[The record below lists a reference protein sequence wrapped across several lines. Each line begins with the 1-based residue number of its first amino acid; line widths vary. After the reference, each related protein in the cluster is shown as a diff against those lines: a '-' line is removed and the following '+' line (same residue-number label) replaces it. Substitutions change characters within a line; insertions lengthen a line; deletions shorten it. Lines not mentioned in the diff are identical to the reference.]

1 MDYDQTETVDLTD
14 PNGHQPGDPGYNVI
28 GAQVNYIHNLTGL
41 DVQHSPRRNG
51 LVIGPHRD
59 SIGTSKT
66 GKQASDAFF
75 TELALATEAAA
86 AETSTV

>member
-1 MDYDQTETVDLTD
+1 MSYDQTKKDDLTD
-14 PNGHQPGDPGYNVI
+14 PNGHQPGDKGYNVI
-28 GAQVNYIHNLTGL
+28 GAHTRYVHAVTGL

-51 LVIGPHRD
+51 LVVGPHMENL
-59 SIGTSKT
+59 STSKT